1 MFLAGR
7 EEVSCKYRKDAMQA
21 LNFILAAQ
29 MYILAVQMRILAL
42 QMFI

>member
-7 EEVSCKYRKDAMQA
+7 EEVSCKDRKDAMQA

-29 MYILAVQMRILAL
+29 MYILTAQMRILVL
-42 QMFI
+42 QMSI